1 MRYVIVGAS
10 SGVGRALAAS
20 FAAAGHD
27 LIVVSSDARDI
38 AATAT
43 DLSIRHGRQVSPVSA
58 DITNLDQYLTR
69 LERAIADTDGVDGLF
84 LPVGAVLEH
93 DNGELDPAAAEWT
106 MRANFTAVAAT
117 VTTML
122 PYFLAR
128 GCGTIAGFGSVA
140 ATRGR
145 GSNII
150 YAASKRALES
160 FFESLRHRCVGTGVV
175 VQFYVLGYLDTALS
189 YGRRTPLRPG
199 APEAL
204 SMLVLRKLGSDVGV
218 VYYPGVWRWVTVILR
233 LLPWPIFKRLSF

>member
-1 MRYVIVGAS
+1 MGAS

-20 FAAAGHD
+20 FAEAGHD
-27 LIVVSSDARDI
+27 LIVISSDARDI
-38 AATAT
+38 AATAM

-58 DITNLDQYLTR
+58 DITDIDEYLTK
-69 LERAIADTDGVDGLF
+69 LKRAIAEADCVDGLF
-84 LPVGAVLEH
+84 LPVGAVLEQ
-93 DNGELDPAAAEWT
+93 DNGELDVAAAEWT
-106 MRANFTAVAAT
+106 MRVNCTAVAAT

-140 ATRGR
+140 AARGR
-145 GSNII
+145 RSNVA

-160 FFESLRHRCVGTGVV
+160 YFESLRHRCVGTGVV
-175 VQFYVLGYLDTALS
+175 VQFYVLGYLDTALA
-189 YGRRTPLRPG
+189 YGRRTPLQPA

-204 SMLVLRKLGSDVGV
+204 GALVLRNRGREVGV
-218 VYYPGVWRWVTVILR
+218 VYFPNAWRWLTLALR